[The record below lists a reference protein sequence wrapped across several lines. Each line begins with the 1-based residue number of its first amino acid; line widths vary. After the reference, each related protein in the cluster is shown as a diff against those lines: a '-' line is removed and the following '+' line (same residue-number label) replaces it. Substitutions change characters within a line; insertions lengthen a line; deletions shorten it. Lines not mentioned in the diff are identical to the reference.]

1 MDIYKID
8 EDLIDEI
15 HLVLEQINKLE
26 TKALAEH
33 ILKAKRIF
41 TCGAGESGVVA
52 QGFALRLL
60 HLGLNAGF
68 VRKKF
73 PKMNAKDLL
82 IAVSGSGETKPTLDA
97 AEKAKKN
104 CTFVIAITESR
115 HSSLQKHSNAIVE
128 MKIKPKIKSLAG
140 HLIVPEHVLFEQ
152 SAFVF
157 LDAVAI
163 HLRQKLEIKPEKLVR
178 RKKGFD

>member
-1 MDIYKID
+1 MDIYKIN

-15 HLVLEQINKLE
+15 HLALEQINKAE
-26 TKALAEH
+26 TKALAGH
-33 ILKAKRIF
+33 ILRAKRIF

-68 VRKKF
+68 IKKKI
-73 PKMNAKDLL
+73 PKINQKDLV
-82 IAVSGSGETKPTLDA
+82 IVVSGSGETKPTLDI
-97 AEKAKKN
+97 AEKAGKSGA
-104 CTFVIAITESR
+104 FVIAITENR
-115 HSSLQKHSNAIVE
+115 HSTLRKHSNAIVE
-128 MKIKPKIKSLAG
+128 VRIKPRIKTLAG
-140 HLIVPEHVLFEQ
+140 HMIIPEHVLFEQ

-163 HLRQKLEIKPEKLVR
+163 YLRQKLKIRPEKLVK
-178 RKKGFD
+178 RKFKFD

>member
-1 MDIYKID
+1 MDIYKIN

-15 HLVLEQINKLE
+15 HLVLEQINKAE

-60 HLGLNAGF
+60 HLGLNAGS

-73 PKMNAKDLL
+73 PKMNPKDLL
-82 IAVSGSGETKPTLDA
+82 L
-97 AEKAKKN
+97 
-104 CTFVIAITESR
+104 
-115 HSSLQKHSNAIVE
+115 SL
-128 MKIKPKIKSLAG
+128 
-140 HLIVPEHVLFEQ
+140 
-152 SAFVF
+152 
-157 LDAVAI
+157 I
-163 HLRQKLEIKPEKLVR
+163 HI
-178 RKKGFD
+178 